1 MIDPSAL
8 AKQRAHSLNQPEDQ
22 WDFVVRLRDF
32 ESICQEL
39 SDGQIQKIVA
49 LCQAPEELQFLSKGL
64 ASAEGSASESFD
76 KMMETARAQ
85 GIALQEWIKAWT
97 ALEQG
102 SRKNEGFVLKLEIV
116 SGLFEQKQ
124 GLDAVINELKS

>member
-8 AKQRAHSLNQPEDQ
+8 AKQHAQSLNQPEDR
-22 WDFVVRLRDF
+22 WEFVVRLRDF
-32 ESICQEL
+32 EFICQEL
-39 SDGQIQKIVA
+39 SDGQIQKIIA

-76 KMMETARAQ
+76 KMIETAQ
-85 GIALQEWIKAWT
+85 GKGIAVQEWIKAWA

-102 SRKNEGFVLKLEIV
+102 SHKDEGFVLKLDLV
-116 SGLFEQKQ
+116 SGLFERKQ
-124 GLDAVINELKS
+124 GLDAIINELKS